1 MCAHYKEENIQ
12 AYWTVK
18 CIGLHLYIQ
27 YMCTY
32 MNIIY
37 SIIHI
42 FPNFNIIRKPHLVKL
57 RMLFHSLYI

>member
-18 CIGLHLYIQ
+18 CIGLHCIYST
-27 YMCTY
+27 CVHNY

-42 FPNFNIIRKPHLVKL
+42 FPHFKETS
-57 RMLFHSLYI
+57 FSEFT